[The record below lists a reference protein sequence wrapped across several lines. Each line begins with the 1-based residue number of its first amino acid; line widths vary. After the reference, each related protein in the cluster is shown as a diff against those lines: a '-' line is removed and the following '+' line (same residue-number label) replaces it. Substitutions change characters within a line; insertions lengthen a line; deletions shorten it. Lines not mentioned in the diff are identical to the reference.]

1 MNIRTSYVLF
11 AVLTA
16 VGTLTV
22 SAAFAQQEA
31 CPDCVDESAKTKA
44 SERLMSEL
52 PISVTTDHSSYS
64 QGDIIM
70 VNGRVAN
77 VASGFPV
84 TLSVVSPKN
93 NIITIDQIT
102 VGNDGKFSTTLN
114 TGGSLWKYDGTYTI
128 KVQYG
133 TTDKSNKVRV
143 DLSGGLPSTT
153 PTPSKCNPGELNANG
168 HCVPFVIEGGSVTGA
183 SINTS
188 DKSILVT
195 ISSTQEGTLTLN
207 PSTKIISGI
216 FMVLVD
222 GQEWRDAEINGNKVT
237 VNFPAGTET
246 IEIIGTFV
254 IPEFGAIAALILA
267 VAVISI
273 IAVSARSRL
282 SLMPRL

>member
-1 MNIRTSYVLF
+1 MNIRTTYILI
-11 AVLTA
+11 AVIAA

-22 SAAFAQQEA
+22 SSVFAQ
-31 CPDCVDESAKTKA
+31 ESSMQSGDDSVKTKA
-44 SERLMSEL
+44 NEMLLSEL
-52 PISVTTDHSSYS
+52 PISVTTDQPSYN
-64 QGDIIM
+64 QGDTIM
-70 VNGRVAN
+70 VNGRVGN
-77 VASGFPV
+77 IASGFPV

-102 VGNDGKFSTTLN
+102 VGNDGKFSTILN
-114 TGGSLWKYDGTYTI
+114 TDGSLWKYDGIYTI

-133 TTDKSNKVRV
+133 TANKSDKVRV
-143 DLSGGLPSTT
+143 DLSGGIPSTT
-153 PTPSKCNPGELNANG
+153 TPSKCNPGELSANG
-168 HCVPFVIEGGSVTGA
+168 HCVPFTIQGGSVTGA

-222 GQEWRDAEINGNKVT
+222 GQEWRDSEINGNKVT
-237 VNFPAGTET
+237 VDFPAGTQT

-254 IPEFGAIAALILA
+254 IPEFGAVAALILA
-267 VAVISI
+267 AAVVSI
-273 IAVSARSRL
+273 IAVSAKSRL
-282 SLMPRL
+282 SLIPRY